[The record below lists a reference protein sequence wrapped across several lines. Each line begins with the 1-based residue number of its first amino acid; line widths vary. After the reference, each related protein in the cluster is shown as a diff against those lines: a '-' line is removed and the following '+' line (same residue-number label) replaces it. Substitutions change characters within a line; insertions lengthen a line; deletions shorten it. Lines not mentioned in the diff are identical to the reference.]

1 MSKLDCKYSDARRYD
16 AEKGNTCLFSG
27 SSFLKTQSATR
38 NVSHLFPKFYL
49 KPELRGLSQT
59 CFLLF
64 SFNTRITS
72 MLPAAVAKKVLL
84 QLTECPH

>member
-64 SFNTRITS
+64 SFQHTYNQYAPCS
-72 MLPAAVAKKVLL
+72 SS
-84 QLTECPH
+84 